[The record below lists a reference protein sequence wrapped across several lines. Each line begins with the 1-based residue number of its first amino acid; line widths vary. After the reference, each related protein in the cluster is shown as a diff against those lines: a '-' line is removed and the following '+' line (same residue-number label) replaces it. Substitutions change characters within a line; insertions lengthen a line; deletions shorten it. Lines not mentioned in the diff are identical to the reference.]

1 MPTESARSL
10 LLQIDEEQRRLRE
23 LLSGK
28 DDALLAQRPPNGR
41 WSVLENLR
49 HLVFTEQGHLGLVSS
64 GAQSWSA
71 MGLPPGGL
79 QARPEFEA
87 MAASKPSSVKEV
99 LDAWQVIHKD
109 AAALAKQDTDEVRK
123 SLSTNLRHL
132 RNHITVIQ
140 RLIRASSAK

>member
-1 MPTESARSL
+1 M
-10 LLQIDEEQRRLRE
+10 
-23 LLSGK
+23 
-28 DDALLAQRPPNGR
+28 
-41 WSVLENLR
+41 LENLR

-109 AAALAKQDTDEVRK
+109 AARLGERDSEDVRK
-123 SLSTNLRHL
+123 ALTKNLRHL
-132 RNHITVIQ
+132 QNHITVIQ
-140 RLIRASSAK
+140 RLLRASSAK